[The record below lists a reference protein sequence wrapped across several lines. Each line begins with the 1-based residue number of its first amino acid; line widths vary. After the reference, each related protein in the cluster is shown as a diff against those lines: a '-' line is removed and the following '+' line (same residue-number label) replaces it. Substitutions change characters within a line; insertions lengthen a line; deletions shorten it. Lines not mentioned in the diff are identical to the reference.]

1 MAGLSDTPDGPYATP
16 GHDHAS
22 DASDQPTVTVKCLAT
37 LAAHQPENAGAFPLG
52 ENVRRVADLLAALN
66 LPASK
71 VTTILVNAAPADPE
85 TLLSPGDAVT
95 LLPTLSGG

>member
-1 MAGLSDTPDGPYATP
+1 MAGPSDTPDGPYATP

-37 LAAHQPENAGAFPLG
+37 LAAYQPGNAGAFPLSG
-52 ENVRRVADLLAALN
+52 SIRRVADLLAALH

-71 VTTILVNAAPADPE
+71 VTTILVNAAPADLDMP
-85 TLLSPGDAVT
+85 LSPGDAVT